1 MKKTF
6 LILLIVIIPCFSFSQ
21 KYQGDSWAK
30 VKSAGS
36 GTLGIVYNE
45 QFGLIFK
52 VPNGNVTGVCVD
64 IISDFQKYIET
75 KYAKKVNV
83 KYLGQEP
90 EFSNFLKVV
99 QTTPNILGVTNTT
112 ITEERKKIMKFTP
125 TFMNTQQV
133 LLTNRS
139 APSITN
145 LSELSTTFSGF
156 TAEILSGSTHVQHI
170 EKIKKD
176 HFPSMKITYVGSAET
191 IIKNLSSN
199 PKIFTI
205 LDFTEYIGVVK
216 RRLPVKRQ
224 NVELEN
230 TEEVA
235 FIMSKQS
242 DWDEVWNEFLTPEY
256 RQSVRYKEI
265 ITKNLGSSFLSLVR

>member
-1 MKKTF
+1 MKKT
-6 LILLIVIIPCFSFSQ
+6 LICLLIILPTFSFCQ
-21 KYQGDSWAK
+21 KYKGDSWAK
-30 VKSAGS
+30 VKSSGS
-36 GTLGIVYNE
+36 GTLAIVYNE

-52 VPNGNVTGVCVD
+52 SPNGKISGVCVD

-75 KYAKKVNV
+75 KYSKKVNV

-90 EFSNFLKVV
+90 EFSTFLKVV

-125 TFMNTQQV
+125 TFMNTEQV
-133 LLTNRS
+133 LLTNQQ
-139 APSITN
+139 APSIKN
-145 LSELSTTFSGF
+145 LSELPTMFSGF
-156 TAEILSGSTHVQHI
+156 TAQILSGSTHVQHI
-170 EKIKKD
+170 EQIKKD
-176 HFPSMKITYVGSAET
+176 YYPAMKITYVPSAET
-191 IIKNLSSN
+191 IIKNLSSD
-199 PKIFTI
+199 PRIFTI

-224 NVELEN
+224 IIKLDN

-235 FIMSKQS
+235 FIMSRDS
-242 DWDEVWNEFLTPEY
+242 DWDELWNEFLTPEY